1 MSRKLAITPR
11 AAQEVRRA
19 AAASGAEGLALRVAA
34 KREADGSVQLGIGF
48 DEERTNDELIEMA
61 GVTLLVSHH
70 SRDMLE
76 DMVLDFV
83 ELDSGEPGF
92 VVRQAPDDAA

>member
-1 MSRKLAITPR
+1 MTRKLAITPR

-19 AAASGAEGLALRVAA
+19 AAATGAEGMALRVAA
-34 KREADGSVQLGIGF
+34 KREADGSVLLGIGF
-48 DEERTNDELIEMA
+48 DDERTNDDLIETA

-70 SRDMLE
+70 SRDLLE

-83 ELDSGEPGF
+83 APDF
-92 VVRQAPDDAA
+92 VVLPAPEDDAA

>member
-1 MSRKLAITPR
+1 MSRKLAITAR

-19 AAASGAEGLALRVAA
+19 AAASGAEGMGLRVAA
-34 KREADGSVQLGIGF
+34 KREADGKVLLGIGF
-48 DEERTNDELIEMA
+48 DAERANDELIETA

-70 SRDMLE
+70 SRDLLE

-83 ELDSGEPGF
+83 EPEF
-92 VVRQAPDDAA
+92 VVRPAADDAA